1 MYNSEENTSPSK
13 LIRRA
18 SFRERQS
25 SSRPRV
31 EVGTVYGSM
40 RSQAEATEEV
50 IATTAERRIVRIAFH
65 EFGRW
70 YLFTSDLVLLLVLAC
85 LFSPSVVAS
94 PLALSL
100 TGRPGGGSSRADER
114 RSPRQTM
121 HVSAMLCGGGRG
133 VCGGV

>member
-1 MYNSEENTSPSK
+1 M
-13 LIRRA
+13 
-18 SFRERQS
+18 
-25 SSRPRV
+25 
-31 EVGTVYGSM
+31 EVGAVYGSM
-40 RSQAEATEEV
+40 RSQAKATEEV
-50 IATTAERRIVRIAFH
+50 IATTTERVIVRIAFH

-70 YLFTSDLVLLLVLAC
+70 YLFTSELLLVLAC

-94 PLALSL
+94 PLALSS

-121 HVSAMLCGGGRG
+121 HVSAMLCGGGKE